1 MNFSGRSTTEP
12 LLPLELL
19 LKPNI
24 TMNTPTLPPEPS
36 TQGFVFHATGRE
48 FFKIWIVNLAL
59 TIVTLGIYA
68 AWAKVRTRKY
78 LYQSTELNQQR
89 FDYHGDP
96 KAILK
101 GNLLVAGVF
110 LAYFITLSFASA
122 LSGLIILAV
131 LCLMPWV
138 LVSSLRFHL
147 ANSSHCHLRFRF
159 DGKASTA
166 YKELGIAFAT
176 ILGVFLMIGIVVSIT
191 GALSI
196 LDMEAETSWLG
207 ILLSVVATLV
217 GLAFIVS
224 TFHTR
229 LRLFVM
235 NHSRFGN
242 AEFGCTIKTDSV
254 CKLLLKAWLVC
265 SLLMMAIG
273 IAVGALGASFMG
285 GLGALAS
292 GEGLPQ
298 GDELGA
304 AMMIGVMTFMGVF
317 YFLLFGVG
325 VYVKTALD
333 NLAWNLT
340 TLEGGHRFEST
351 ASPLKASGIFLSNLI
366 LIVFT
371 AGLFT
376 PFAKVRMIRYRL
388 RHTAFKP
395 NGTTQAI
402 VQAQQHTQKAY
413 GDSVGDAL
421 GMEVAL

>member
-1 MNFSGRSTTEP
+1 
-12 LLPLELL
+12 
-19 LKPNI
+19 
-24 TMNTPTLPPEPS
+24 MNTPSLPPEPS

-48 FFKIWIVNLAL
+48 YFKIWIVNLAL

-110 LAYFITLSFASA
+110 LAYFTSASFAPV
-122 LSGLIILAV
+122 LSGFIMLAV
-131 LCLMPWV
+131 LGSLPWV

-159 DGKASTA
+159 DGTAGKA
-166 YKELGIAFAT
+166 YKEFGIAFAT
-176 ILGVFLMIGIVVSIT
+176 MLGVFLMIGIVISIT
-191 GALSI
+191 DGLSI
-196 LDMEAETSWLG
+196 LDMEANVSWLG
-207 ILLSVVATLV
+207 ILLSVVAALV
-217 GLAFIVS
+217 GLAYIVS

-229 LRLFVM
+229 LRLFVV

-242 AEFGCTIKTDSV
+242 AEFDCTIKVGSV
-254 CKLLLKAWLVC
+254 CTLLLKAWLVC
-265 SLLMMAIG
+265 SLLMMVIG
-273 IAVGALGASFMG
+273 IAVGALGAGFMG

-292 GEGLPQ
+292 GDGFPQ

-304 AMMIGVMTFMGVF
+304 AMMVGAMTFMGVF

-333 NLAWNLT
+333 NLAWNLM
-340 TLEGGHRFEST
+340 TLDGSHQFQST
-351 ASPLKASGIFLSNLI
+351 ASPVKASGIFLSNLL
-366 LIVFT
+366 LIVLT
-371 AGLFT
+371 VGLFT
-376 PFAKVRMIRYRL
+376 PFARIRMMRYRL
-388 RHTAFKP
+388 KHTAFKP
-395 NGTTQAI
+395 AGTTHAI

>member
-1 MNFSGRSTTEP
+1 MSTTS
-12 LLPLELL
+12 
-19 LKPNI
+19 I
-24 TMNTPTLPPEPS
+24 PPEPS

-48 FFKIWIVNLAL
+48 YFKIWIVNLAL

-110 LAYFITLSFASA
+110 LAYFLSATFAPA
-122 LSGLIILAV
+122 LSVLIMLGV
-131 LCLMPWV
+131 LGALPWV

-159 DGKASTA
+159 DGKVGKA

-176 ILGVFLMIGIVVSIT
+176 MLGVFLAIAIVSSIT

-196 LDMEAETSWLG
+196 LDMEADGSWLG
-207 ILLSVVATLV
+207 VLLSVVAALV
-217 GLAFIVS
+217 GFAYIVS

-229 LRLFVM
+229 LRLFVV

-242 AEFGCTIKTDSV
+242 AEFGCTLRADSV
-254 CKLLLKAWLVC
+254 CKMLLKAWLVC
-265 SLLMMAIG
+265 TLLVLAIG
-273 IAVGALGASFMG
+273 MAVGALGAGIMG

-292 GEGLPQ
+292 GEGFPQ
-298 GDELGA
+298 GEQLGA
-304 AMMIGVMTFMGVF
+304 TMILGAMTFAGVF

-340 TLEGGHRFEST
+340 TLDGIHQFQST
-351 ASPLKASGIFLSNLI
+351 ASPLKASGIYLSNLL
-366 LIVFT
+366 LIVLT
-371 AGLFT
+371 VGLFT
-376 PFAKVRMIRYRL
+376 PFAKIRMMRYRL
-388 RHTAFKP
+388 KHTAFKP
-395 NGTTQAI
+395 TGTTHAI